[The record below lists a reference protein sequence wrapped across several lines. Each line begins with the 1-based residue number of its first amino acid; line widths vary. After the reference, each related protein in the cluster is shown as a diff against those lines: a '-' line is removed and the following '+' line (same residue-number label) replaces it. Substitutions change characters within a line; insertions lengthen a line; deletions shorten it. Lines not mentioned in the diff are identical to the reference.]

1 MAILYFSDV
10 LKKVGIDPAK
20 VKLIRHAIKGAECKP
35 CYEKGF
41 LWEYTR
47 VQKKSFAKG
56 YDYWAVFIGDA
67 GTQARFYGLYR
78 SNGFVPAEPE
88 LMPAEFPYPDWFTG
102 EKAYFNLEPVPL
114 LQEYEERLI
123 IEWGTS
129 TKSWHQKGT
138 VEKPVLSIQERPVD
152 AFCGYENLILSFDRL
167 RQIVENQPVYEA
179 WHTALKSVKAVYLI
193 VDMVSGQQ
201 YVGSAYGNDGLLGR
215 WTEYIK
221 TKHGGNKMMR
231 KLLQDDPERYHAFQ
245 FSILQVLPKTVTPD
259 EALQCEML
267 YKQKLLTREF
277 GLNEN

>member
-20 VKLIRHAIKGAECKP
+20 VKLIRHSVASDQFKP
-35 CYEKGF
+35 CYEKGMI
-41 LWEYTR
+41 WEYTR
-47 VQKKSFAKG
+47 VQNPSFSKG
-56 YDYWAVFIGDA
+56 YDYWAVFISA
-67 GTQARFYGLYR
+67 QGTLARFYGLYKAD
-78 SNGFVPAEPE
+78 GCVPAEPE
-88 LMPAEFPYPDWFTG
+88 LMPQGFPHEDWFDG
-102 EKAYFNLEPVPL
+102 INGFFNLEPVDL
-114 LQEYEERLI
+114 LKEYENKLF
-123 IEWGTS
+123 IEWGGGTLA
-129 TKSWHQKGT
+129 WHQKGT
-138 VEKPVLSIQERPVD
+138 TEKEIVAIQADEKKIF
-152 AFCGYENLILSFDRL
+152 AGYETLVLSFDEL
-167 RQIVENQPVYEA
+167 EEIIKEEVAYEA

-231 KLLQDDPERYHAFQ
+231 KLLQDAPERYHAFQ